1 MRRFVPWIASFAL
14 IAGAGVFS
22 EVSWRSVR
30 PSIPEI
36 GRKDLEPSLGQG
48 VLLGVLG
55 GLRTL
60 IADLTWIRSYVLWER
75 KDRGGCE
82 ALMRAA
88 CALDPYSR
96 YFWEHTGYVV
106 GYDLAH
112 WEIRRRG
119 GYDKVPSE
127 IQDRLFKTY
136 ARRGI
141 DIIEEGIARSRVTTP
156 LVLSAAQLAEIKLK
170 DHKLSVRYYQQAA
183 DAPDAPWYAARICA
197 DFDWGAGRKAE
208 AYRWYRNYWETR
220 MRSKEDGFPEDLIR
234 LRLMEEELRT
244 GLLQRIPRQSWER

>member
-1 MRRFVPWIASFAL
+1 MRRFAPWVASFAL
-14 IAGAGVFS
+14 IAGAGVFA

-36 GRKDLEPSLGQG
+36 GRKDLEPTLGQG

-55 GLRTL
+55 GLRTVV
-60 IADLTWIRSYVLWER
+60 ADLTWIRSYVLWER
-75 KDRGGCE
+75 KDRAGCE

-96 YFWEHTGYVV
+96 YFWEHTAYVV

-119 GYDKVPSE
+119 GYDKVPAE

-141 DIIEEGIARSRVTTP
+141 DIIEEGIARSKVTTP

-170 DHKLSVRYYQQAA
+170 DHKLSARYYKQAA
-183 DAPDAPWYAARICA
+183 EAPDAPWYAARICA
-197 DFDWGAGRKAE
+197 QVMWEDGRRQE
-208 AYRWYRNYWETR
+208 AYFWFRQFWISR
-220 MRSKEDGFPEDLIR
+220 MLPRDDGYPDDLKQ
-234 LRLMEEELRT
+234 LRTMEEVLGIRPAD
-244 GLLQRIPRQSWER
+244 RIPRPSWER

>member
-1 MRRFVPWIASFAL
+1 MRRFAPWVASFAL
-14 IAGAGVFS
+14 IAGAGIFA

-60 IADLTWIRSYVLWER
+60 VADLTWIRSYVLWER

-119 GYDKVPSE
+119 GYGKVPA
-127 IQDRLFKTY
+127 D

-170 DHKLSVRYYQQAA
+170 DHKLSVRYYRQAA
-183 DAPDAPWYAARICA
+183 EAPDAPWYAARICA
-197 DFDWGAGRKAE
+197 QVMWEDGRREE
-208 AYRWYRNYWETR
+208 AYRWFRQYWATR
-220 MRSKEDGFPEDLIR
+220 MLPRDDGYPDDLRQLRTMEEVLR
-234 LRLMEEELRT
+234 LRSSD
-244 GLLQRIPRQSWER
+244 RIPRPSWER